1 MGHQYISNS
10 SVIFITMNLNMP
22 RGAGSGSAGKNI
34 GVFFGSQSTEHD
46 ISIITAELIIAGLKG
61 LNYQVT
67 PVYITKTGKWML
79 GEELGNLKM
88 FTSADKKVEDEKKFS
103 EYYLDLQ
110 ESDGKMVFKKKGFRG
125 EVITIDLAFPALHG
139 AYGEDGAI
147 QGMFEML
154 GVPYVGCGVPASAVA
169 MDKALTKII
178 MKDAGV
184 PTTKFLYFYKN
195 DWEANRAAIIN
206 QIQQMKWPVFVK
218 PVHLGSSIGIG
229 KVKAGDVKDLENK
242 IEVALHYDDKV
253 LVEEGVENLMDVTCC
268 VIGNNEL
275 RASLLQES
283 VFNKDLFDFE
293 DKYISDGGS
302 QTGKAIN
309 NLVIP
314 ARLDEATTKVIQD
327 CALKVYRALDCSG
340 IARVDFLY
348 NKQTKE
354 FFANEVNPLPGTLY
368 HHLWKAS
375 GLELDQLLQELIK
388 FAEEKLEQKRQINF
402 TFESSVLTN
411 LGKGKLGPAKLK
423 D

>member
-1 MGHQYISNS
+1 
-10 SVIFITMNLNMP
+10 MN
-22 RGAGSGSAGKNI
+22 KNI
-34 GVFFGSQSTEHD
+34 GVFFGSGSTEHD
-46 ISIITAELIIAGLKG
+46 ISIITAQLIIAGLKG

-67 PVYITKTGKWML
+67 PVYITKAGKWML
-79 GEELGNLKM
+79 GEELGNLKL
-88 FTSADKKVEDEKKFS
+88 FTDPSFAEATEGKPKYVQ
-103 EYYLDLQ
+103 YYLDL
-110 ESDGKMVFKKKGFRG
+110 EAPAGKMVFKKKGFARKSV
-125 EVITIDLAFPALHG
+125 VIDIAFPAFHG
-139 AYGEDGAI
+139 AYGEDGTI

-154 GVPYVGCGVPASAVA
+154 GVPYVGCGVPASAIA
-169 MDKALTKII
+169 MDKALTKIL

-184 PTTKFLYFYKN
+184 PTTKFIYFYKQ
-195 DWEANRAAIIN
+195 DWEAGKSAVIQSIN
-206 QIQQMKWPVFVK
+206 QLKFPVFVK

-229 KVKAGDVKDLENK
+229 KVKAGDVKDLEQK

-268 VIGNNEL
+268 VIGNNKL

-283 VFNKDLFDFE
+283 TFNSDLFNFE

-302 QTGKAIN
+302 QTGKAVN
-309 NLVIP
+309 NLIIP
-314 ARLDEATTKVIQD
+314 ARLDESATSAIQN
-327 CALKVYRALDCSG
+327 CAKKVYKALGCSG

-375 GLELDQLLQELIK
+375 GLELDQLLEQLIK
-388 FAEEKLEQKRQINF
+388 FAEEKSEQKSQFTF

-411 LGKGKLGPAKLK
+411 LGKGKLGGGKGK
-423 D
+423 V